1 MEATFAQA
9 GISAGLQE
17 QAISLRQIKEQSL
30 TIIGS
35 IDNYIGEVQD
45 YLQQNEQAEAV
56 QNLLYNS
63 VGMQMMKMQVQRN
76 KKMWDEAEKSK
87 LVLEGYAN
95 SNTSTILQRGYSLIM
110 GIRTSILGKQ
120 SEVQYKIAYD
130 RVGTQIHQVTLNE
143 SEYLASIKTVE
154 AGLEGYVQYNK
165 DWETSSTMV
174 NITEKFASFYETL
187 MQDQEAA
194 ELALR
199 NALSTQQKNKIENTL
214 FNLDIEEQKYIK
226 RYYGKKNSKKV
237 YSAEELH
244 QRWIKT
250 KTYNELMQGLK
261 NISKGNYGLIN
272 FNTWEKKNYFNLNDA
287 LGMVKHLN
295 KAGNFQN
302 FINAG
307 YLYELVTEYEGN
319 FSGKTAEELLSLYKK
334 STQNTKAFYKGGDVG
349 NYQLKILRNGGSGNR
364 IRLQTIIDGLLQVR
378 AVFARTLLADRIENQ
393 GTQVLTSACES
404 MGAAEAQAILKE
416 LQALFS

>member
-1 MEATFAQA
+1 
-9 GISAGLQE
+9 
-17 QAISLRQIKEQSL
+17 
-30 TIIGS
+30 
-35 IDNYIGEVQD
+35 
-45 YLQQNEQAEAV
+45 
-56 QNLLYNS
+56 
-63 VGMQMMKMQVQRN
+63 MQVQRN
-76 KKMWDEAEKSK
+76 TKMWDEAQKSK

-95 SNTSTILQRGYSLIM
+95 SNPSTILQRGYSLIM
-110 GIRTSILGKQ
+110 GIRTSILGEQ
-120 SEVQYKIAYD
+120 SEIQYKIAYD

-165 DWETSSTMV
+165 EWETNSTMV

-187 MQDQEAA
+187 MQDTEAA

-199 NALSTQQKNKIENTL
+199 DALSTQQKNKIENIL
-214 FNLDIEEQKYIK
+214 FNLDVEEQKYIK
-226 RYYGKKNSKKV
+226 RYYYKKNSKKV

-244 QRWIKT
+244 QRWMKT

-378 AVFARTLLADRIENQ
+378 AVFAGTLLADKIENQ
-393 GTQVLTSACES
+393 GTQVLTSACKS

-416 LQALFS
+416 LQALLS